1 MLIQLFRA
9 SISAALPIAVAAEGA
24 SYTHLVGKLNI
35 AIEGLMLL
43 SCFISVYV
51 ANKVNLLIAVLTAMF
66 VSCLMS
72 IIVWLLHRYLMANI
86 FVVGTGFNILIS
98 GFVVLLSS
106 TLLGAKGTI
115 FFEKA
120 QKIPVVHFK
129 LFENNPLLQGVLS
142 GYSVLEL
149 LAFGLVAASWL
160 IVRKTPFGLRLRTVG
175 KNEAVAHHLGL
186 NVDKIRLASFIFCGL
201 FCGLAGAMLSLPLG
215 LFVTGMTNNRGWLAL
230 VAAVLGGEDP
240 LAVFIISLIL
250 GFTIALS
257 NRLQIFLRL
266 PAEIVLSF
274 PFVLTLGVVLVYN
287 IFKTS
292 RRGWSE

>member
-9 SISAALPIAVAAEGA
+9 SISAALPIAIAAEGA

-43 SCFISVYV
+43 SCFVSVYV
-51 ANKVNLLIAVLTAMF
+51 ANETYLFIAVLIAMF
-66 VSCLMS
+66 VSCLAS
-72 IIVWLLHRYLMANI
+72 ITVWLFHRYLMANI
-86 FVVGTGFNILIS
+86 FVVGAGFNILIS
-98 GFVVLLSS
+98 GLVVLLSS
-106 TLLGAKGTI
+106 TMLGSKGTI

-120 QKIPVVHFK
+120 QRIPTVHFK
-129 LFENNPLLQGVLS
+129 LFENKPSLQSMLS

-149 LAFGLVAASWL
+149 LAFGLVIVSWL
-160 IVRKTPFGLRLRTVG
+160 IVRKTTFGLRLRTVG

-186 NVDKIRLASFIFCGL
+186 NVDRIRLASFVFCGL

-240 LAVFIISLIL
+240 LAVFIVSLIL

-266 PAEIVLSF
+266 PAEIILSF
-274 PFVLTLGVVLVYN
+274 PFVLTLCVVLVYN
-287 IFKTS
+287 VLKTI
-292 RRGWSE
+292 RRGWSD